1 MSAPDPTT
9 TDEPADDDAQIV
21 VNDPEDLAKTRMLR
35 SVFDALDE
43 YRRTRRKTNRAV
55 ATDELGELDRR
66 RLVFEAFQQILLS
79 AEPLFSETDD
89 GKEIWEEKE
98 YSLHSS
104 AINVPKRQPHGV
116 SSGGKRRFEQG
127 DRAVTGL
134 RSFVAGHTFY
144 TMVGGSRKASKRVV
158 TASPGPETC
167 NQGYRDVTAY
177 LSDIGLGIDLGEE
190 TQTKIDDDT
199 LDELEEWRQ
208 KNV

>member
-1 MSAPDPTT
+1 MSAPDNQA
-9 TDEPADDDAQIV
+9 TDDQPDGDAKIV
-21 VNDPEDLAKTRMLR
+21 VDDPEDFAKTRMLR

-79 AEPLFSETDD
+79 AEPLFAETDD

-98 YSLHSS
+98 YPLHSS
-104 AINVPKRQPHGV
+104 AINVPKRQPHRV
-116 SSGGKRRFEQG
+116 SSGGRGRFEQG

-134 RSFVAGHTFY
+134 RSFVTGHTFY
-144 TMVGGSRKASKRVV
+144 TMVGGPRKTSKRVV

-167 NQGYRDVTAY
+167 NQGYRDVTGY
-177 LSDIGLGIDLGEE
+177 LSDIGLGIDLSEE

-199 LDELEEWRQ
+199 LDELEQWRQ
-208 KNV
+208 RNV

>member
-1 MSAPDPTT
+1 MSAPDHQENGDQP
-9 TDEPADDDAQIV
+9 DGDAKIV
-21 VNDPEDLAKTRMLR
+21 VDDPEDFAKTRMLR

-98 YSLHSS
+98 YRLHSS
-104 AINVPKRQPHGV
+104 AINVPKRKSHGV
-116 SSGGKRRFEQG
+116 SRGGHSRFEEG
-127 DRAVTGL
+127 DRTVDGL
-134 RSFVAGHTFY
+134 QSFIAGRTFY
-144 TMVGGSRKASKRVV
+144 TMVGGPRRTSKRVV

-167 NQGYRDVTAY
+167 NQGYRDVTFF
-177 LSDIGLGIDLGEE
+177 LSDIGLGIDLSEE

-199 LDELEEWRQ
+199 LDELEQWRQ
-208 KNV
+208 RNV